1 MRNVRNGRKAKGQ
14 STAEYAVVI
23 AIVLGAVI
31 GMQTFVKRGLQ
42 ARYKVAADAMASVK
56 GTNDLASFNSNLSQ
70 YEPYYAEQNIVTT
83 RGESYNETYTLGKF
97 GKAGAFTNIRR
108 SGTQNE
114 GVNLTAA
121 ANWK

>member
-70 YEPYYAEQNIVTT
+70 YEPYYAEQNIVTA
-83 RGESYNETYTLGKF
+83 RSENYNETYNLGQF
-97 GKAGAFTNIRR
+97 GKAGAITNIRR

-114 GVNLTAA
+114 GVTLGA
-121 ANWK
+121 ANAWK